1 MLPVWEKQHLFR
13 PTKRRWRGCR
23 VSPLLILPLLACGC
37 ITFTLLRVLLESS
50 AEPEDAARPDR
61 EVPLPPSLPLS
72 AMTHSDALAAMYAAS
87 ALGAAR
93 SAAQA
98 AQACGQGAI
107 RYTLLAV
114 ADQDE
119 RSVNHSSGEL
129 VSSLLRGT
137 LCDGRDSGGS
147 LSVTWGDAVPLRSH
161 LAASGRGMEL
171 STLTWFGGRLLS
183 CDDRT
188 GIVYEISKGEAR
200 PRHILAGPTAAAH
213 FKCEWAA
220 VRHGQLYVGG
230 IGRPFHSPS
239 GATTR
244 NDLVATIDTAGVV
257 SLRNFS
263 AVYDELCRAA
273 GCGGVGY
280 ATHEAAA
287 WVGSH
292 GEVGSWYFAP
302 RRLSSEPFDEALDE
316 TRAGRTLLRYSAPG
330 GRDGGH
336 PVSLLSPRSSGL
348 AGAHVSAVPLGGSSG
363 AADPSRGVSALKLL
377 PGRRDVLVALKTEES
392 GGRVASFLS
401 ILRSES
407 GEALMP
413 DAEVAQGFKFE
424 GLEVSVP
431 TYV

>member
-119 RSVNHSSGEL
+119 RAVNHSSGAPSVREPQPRECGISAALACSVGEL

-147 LSVTWGDAVPLRSH
+147 LSARGWPLLFLPRCAAQSAPLLRAGDVGRRCAAAVAPRGVGAWDGAVDPHLVWRPLALVRRPDRCHRRIPTPAAASRHTRWWGDEQGGVTSRAVSQAGRCGQGSSTRSRRGRRGRATSLRARPPPPTSS
-161 LAASGRGMEL
+161 ASG
-171 STLTWFGGRLLS
+171 
-183 CDDRT
+183 
-188 GIVYEISKGEAR
+188 
-200 PRHILAGPTAAAH
+200 
-213 FKCEWAA
+213 
-220 VRHGQLYVGG
+220 
-230 IGRPFHSPS
+230 
-239 GATTR
+239 
-244 NDLVATIDTAGVV
+244 
-257 SLRNFS
+257 LR
-263 AVYDELCRAA
+263 
-273 GCGGVGY
+273 
-280 ATHEAAA
+280 
-287 WVGSH
+287 
-292 GEVGSWYFAP
+292 
-302 RRLSSEPFDEALDE
+302 
-316 TRAGRTLLRYSAPG
+316 
-330 GRDGGH
+330 
-336 PVSLLSPRSSGL
+336 
-348 AGAHVSAVPLGGSSG
+348 
-363 AADPSRGVSALKLL
+363 
-377 PGRRDVLVALKTEES
+377 
-392 GGRVASFLS
+392 
-401 ILRSES
+401 
-407 GEALMP
+407 
-413 DAEVAQGFKFE
+413 
-424 GLEVSVP
+424 
-431 TYV
+431 